1 MCPRNHLQVVWFK
14 RDLRVSDHRPLY
26 EATQEGTVLPLY
38 IVEPSVVNAPDFGT
52 RHWEFIRG
60 SLEELRK
67 NLAKRGQPLIV
78 RIGDAVEVLD
88 ELYQELGHF
97 TLYAHEETGNDITF
111 QRDKAVRKWAKSQQ
125 VQFQEYYQNGVVRVL
140 SDRDGWSKIWERR
153 MSEEIFSAPDQLPTI
168 EGLEFGEIP
177 ISEQLELPTL
187 SGSVQPPGEQAA
199 QELLQSFLYERG
211 QPYHYALSSPL
222 SAFDHCSRLS
232 PHIAYGTIS
241 LRTVVQAL
249 KKRRAELKDSTNPDA
264 GDWKKS
270 MRAFEARLHW
280 QSHFMQKLES
290 DPTIEFQSFIPPYD
304 QLREKEFNQE
314 YYQAWCEGK
323 TGFPMVDACMRA
335 LRETGYLNF
344 RMRAMIVSFVA
355 YNLWLDWRRFGH
367 YLAQQWTDYEPGI
380 HYSQLQ
386 MQSGT
391 TGINTVRIYSPT
403 KQGKDHDPKGVFIK
417 RWVPEL
423 AEVPLKHIHEPAKM
437 PDEVQE
443 ESQCVIGKDY
453 PYPIVDHV
461 ATAKEAKRR
470 IYEMRR
476 LPKLRQLAD
485 EVMAKHGSRKKPSS
499 RRFSKKK
506 SSAS

>member
-1 MCPRNHLQVVWFK
+1 MSPINHVQVVWFK

-26 EATQEGTVLPLY
+26 EAAQNGPVLPLY
-38 IVEPSVVNAPDFGT
+38 IAEPTVINAPDFGT

-60 SLEELRK
+60 SLAELRE
-67 NLAKRGQPLIV
+67 NLAQRGQPLILRV
-78 RIGDAVEVLD
+78 GDAVEVLKT
-88 ELYQELGHF
+88 LHHELGIF

-111 QRDKAVRKWAKSQQ
+111 QRDQAVRQWAKSQQ
-125 VQFQEYYQNGVVRVL
+125 IQFHEFYQNGVVRVL
-140 SDRDGWSKIWERR
+140 NDRDGWSKIWEKR
-153 MSEEIFSAPDQLPTI
+153 MTEDILPAPHQLPTI
-168 EGLEFGEIP
+168 KGLDLGEIP
-177 ISEQLELPTL
+177 TSEQLELPKLPGTI
-187 SGSVQPPGEQAA
+187 QPPGEQAA

-241 LRTVVQAL
+241 LKTVVQAL
-249 KKRRAELKDSTNPDA
+249 KKRRSELKDDTTEDA
-264 GDWKKS
+264 GGWKKS

-280 QSHFMQKLES
+280 QSHFIQKLES
-290 DPTIEFQSFIPPYD
+290 DPGIEFQSFIPPYD
-304 QLREKEFNQE
+304 QLRESEFNSE
-314 YYQAWCEGK
+314 FYQAWCEGK

-335 LRETGYLNF
+335 LQETGYLNF
-344 RMRAMIVSFVA
+344 RMRAMIVSFAA
-355 YNLWLDWRRFGH
+355 YNLWLDWRQFGH

-391 TGINTVRIYSPT
+391 TGINSVRIYSPT
-403 KQGKDHDPKGVFIK
+403 KQGKDHDPEGVFIK

-423 AEVPLKHIHEPAKM
+423 VKVPLKYIHEPAKM
-437 PDEVQE
+437 PAIVQE
-443 ESQCVIGKDY
+443 ESQCIIGKHY
-453 PYPIVDHV
+453 PYPIVDHI

-476 LPKLRQLAD
+476 LPELQQLAD
-485 EVMAKHGSRKKPSS
+485 EVMAKHGSRKKPSN
-499 RRFSKKK
+499 RRFPKKK
-506 SSAS
+506 SSTS